1 MKKRI
6 GRPPLEKGKA
16 RGEQFGVRLNPVEA
30 KAVREAIRKSG
41 QSNADWLRQALLKAA
56 GK

>member
-6 GRPPLEKGKA
+6 GRPPLGKDKA
-16 RGEQFGVRLNPVEA
+16 RGELFGVRLNPIEA
-30 KAVREAIRKSG
+30 KAVREAISKSG
-41 QSNADWLRQALLKAA
+41 QSNADWLRQALLKAT